1 MKDTSAPEIPWQTQA
16 AIYGAGLF
24 SFTMVLISSLIVTLL
39 AVQLTKSE
47 FLIGLIVGSRYFLTL
62 TLSIHGGALMDRLG
76 TRRVM
81 IAFALVAVVAPLLF
95 PLALLLP
102 FGAAIISIIL
112 LQMLAGVSDAM
123 VWVGAQALSGHIMK
137 GHRLYVGRMT
147 AIVRLGAFFG
157 PIIFGYIWDQTSVTT
172 TFVLMALWSALGFWC
187 VLKIPST
194 SQEEITPKNT
204 KLNLSDIIP
213 RMSDYIAAFRL
224 IAIPAVAL
232 ILLVTMVRIGGTGI
246 QSSFY
251 VVFLRDI
258 EISAAIIGVLIG
270 IAQLLASVG
279 SLSASSIARMI
290 HPHWLVIYAVFMTVI
305 TIAITPVLV
314 FGASMWITLLLLATI
329 IGVRGLCLGISQPME
344 ISVLGRA
351 VATTEQGVGAGLRTT
366 VNRLASSVVPPLMG
380 AVAELVGIRNSFFIM
395 GALLLIILGFSALF
409 VKRNRDLGR
418 DGSG

>member
-62 TLSIHGGALMDRLG
+62 ALSIHGGALMDRLG

-305 TIAITPVLV
+305 TIAITPILV
-314 FGASMWITLLLLATI
+314 FGASTWITLLLLATI

>member
-39 AVQLTKSE
+39 AGQLTKSE

-62 TLSIHGGALMDRLG
+62 ALSIHGGALMDRLG

-157 PIIFGYIWDQTSVTT
+157 PFIFGYIWEQTSVTT

-305 TIAITPVLV
+305 TIAITPILV
-314 FGASMWITLLLLATI
+314 FGASTWITLLLLATI

-344 ISVLGRA
+344 ISVLGQA

>member
-1 MKDTSAPEIPWQTQA
+1 MKDSSAPEIPWQTQA

-39 AVQLTKSE
+39 AVQLTNSE

-62 TLSIHGGALMDRLG
+62 ALSIHGGALMDRLG

-102 FGAAIISIIL
+102 FGAAIILIIL

-157 PIIFGYIWDQTSVTT
+157 PIIFGYIWDQTGITT

-187 VLKIPST
+187 VLKIPPT
-194 SQEEITPKNT
+194 SQEEIIPKNA

-213 RMSDYIAAFRL
+213 RMSDYVTAFRL

-232 ILLVTMVRIGGTGI
+232 ILLVTMVRIGATGI

-258 EISAAIIGVLIG
+258 EISAAMIGVLIG

-290 HPHWLVIYAVFMTVI
+290 HPHWLAIYAVFMTVI

-314 FGASMWITLLLLATI
+314 FGAPMWMTLLLLATI

-344 ISVLGRA
+344 ISVLGQA

-366 VNRLASSVVPPLMG
+366 VNRFASSVVPPLMG
-380 AVAELVGIRNSFFIM
+380 AVAELVGIRNSFFVM
-395 GALLLIILGFSALF
+395 GALLLVILGFAALF

-418 DGSG
+418 DGRG

>member
-62 TLSIHGGALMDRLG
+62 ALSIHGGALMDRLG

-81 IAFALVAVVAPLLF
+81 IVFALVAAVAPLLF

-102 FGAAIISIIL
+102 FGAAIILIIL

-157 PIIFGYIWDQTSVTT
+157 PIIFGYIWDQTGITT
-172 TFVLMALWSALGFWC
+172 TFVLMALWSALGCWC
-187 VLKIPST
+187 VLKIPPT
-194 SQEEITPKNT
+194 SQEEIIPKNA

-213 RMSDYIAAFRL
+213 RMNDYITAFRL

-232 ILLVTMVRIGGTGI
+232 ILLVTMVRIGATGI

-258 EISAAIIGVLIG
+258 EISAAMIGVLIG

-290 HPHWLVIYAVFMTVI
+290 HPHWLAIYAVFMTVI
-305 TIAITPVLV
+305 TIAITPILV
-314 FGASMWITLLLLATI
+314 FGAPMWMTLLLLATI

-344 ISVLGRA
+344 ISVLGQA

-366 VNRLASSVVPPLMG
+366 VNRFASSVVPPLMG

-395 GALLLIILGFSALF
+395 GALLLVILGFAALF

-418 DGSG
+418 DGRG